1 MVIYREN
8 LCQKVENLELITTD
22 ESLNYFDV
30 LPLEIQYRIFEL
42 MPLKDQLLAAK
53 VCKAFRQIIRDIC
66 ERKYK
71 VFNYNYLTFKY
82 SWLLQDY
89 EISELCYL
97 CGRVVERL
105 RFSTYFNMDL
115 LKHIEWSGV
124 RTNPM
129 ENLKFFINNNFKRNV
144 KYFKHLQ
151 EVEVQGKF
159 LQDQTIMELAKHCKK
174 LKTLRLLDGDN
185 RWLWGEHL
193 MDLESIENLE
203 LKSCRNLDP
212 NHLLATSQKRQLK
225 SLNIVECEYLKD
237 IPKVINLCQYWQNLE
252 TLRLTAF
259 TQDQK
264 FLSSIISLPHLKL
277 LQFYWINF
285 MPLNFEENFFAELK
299 NHKNKALLLNC
310 LKFEN
315 DRYYLEDESLQQWT
329 PEKYAIM
336 RENVCIN
343 GQAWQWS
350 NEDFDKILTCFK
362 EFKNLHTLTFQY
374 CRLLDYNQLQQLGLS
389 LSNLKFISI
398 YGCPKAE
405 DKLFEKEWLLKENQ
419 QDFTPKC
426 QLSFDSFLT
435 LKEVLVRT
443 TKEFSFKYSFK
454 TLFLFSEPLR

>member
-1 MVIYREN
+1 M
-8 LCQKVENLELITTD
+8 ELIKAE
-22 ESLNYFDV
+22 ESFNYFDV

-42 MPLKDQLLAAK
+42 APLKVQLVVAK
-53 VCKAFRQIIRDIC
+53 VCKTFRQIIRDIC

-82 SWLLQDY
+82 SWQLQDY

-129 ENLKFFINNNFKRNV
+129 ENLKFFINNNFKGNV
-144 KYFKHLQ
+144 KYFKNLQ

-159 LQDQTIMELAKHCKK
+159 LQDQTILELAKNCKK

-193 MDLESIENLE
+193 MDLEAIENLE

-212 NHLLATSQKRQLK
+212 NYLLSTSQKRCLK
-225 SLNIVECEYLKD
+225 TLNIVECEYLKD
-237 IPKVINLCQYWQNLE
+237 IPKMLTLCQHWQNLE
-252 TLRLTAF
+252 TLKLTAF

-264 FLSSIISLPHLKL
+264 FLQAIISLPQLKL

-285 MPLNFEENFFAELK
+285 MPLNFEENFFVELK
-299 NHKNKALLLNC
+299 NHTTKAHSLNFI
-310 LKFEN
+310 KFEN

-350 NEDFDKILTCFK
+350 QEVFDKILSCFK
-362 EFKNLHTLTFQY
+362 EFINLHTLTFQY

-389 LSNLKFISI
+389 LNNLKLIKFD
-398 YGCPKAE
+398 GCPQPE
-405 DKLFEKEWLLKENQ
+405 DKLFEKDWLSVENK
-419 QDFTPKC
+419 QDFVKKC
-426 QLSFDSFLT
+426 QLSFESFLT
-435 LKEVLVRT
+435 LKEVMVNT
-443 TKEFSFKYSFK
+443 NFKRIFFIIILK
-454 TLFLFSEPLR
+454 IFRFPFLESL